1 MPPEPPEDPPASGD
15 RPNPWGDASGEEL
28 VEAVT
33 GATSERTVLPS
44 ESDSAPAAEQFN
56 CPNCGGSIE
65 IKAAGYSVS
74 IACQYCGSTLDVT
87 NPDVKIIQR
96 YEGEVRKLELPL
108 GSRGEL
114 RGIEWEVIGY
124 QRRSENGSY
133 PWDEYLLFNPYEGY
147 RFLDTDGRGWSFG
160 EQLTASPEKK
170 SLVGFE
176 VDGEFYEPFYAQTRA
191 QVDYVLGEF
200 YWRVHVGEEALT
212 ADFVRPGKMLS
223 WERSEKETVWSL
235 SQLLEPHEIT
245 DAFGIEPPR
254 GGGLPLPHQ
263 PSPHRKK
270 AGQFMKLALAV
281 GAALLIITGLFGGTS
296 DPQTTRINLA
306 TNGVEQMAKI
316 GPITLERPR
325 QAVTVSAQAPGIENS
340 WIDLTYSLT
349 NNETG
354 EIFEA
359 NNVVER
365 YSGRDAEGNWSEG
378 SSYTTSKFSMIP
390 AGTYELNVYAAGSRW
405 TGSQYGSSSNA
416 QVEVTIEKGATF
428 YSNLILALL
437 VVFLPALWQWWKHLS
452 FESRRRSDSDFAGD
466 DDD

>member
-1 MPPEPPEDPPASGD
+1 MPPEPPRDTPGDDD
-15 RPNPWGDASGEEL
+15 RPNPWGRGEEQSI
-28 VEAVT
+28 EATIT
-33 GATSERTVLPS
+33 GAKTERIVVPS

-74 IACQYCGSTLDVT
+74 IACQYCGSTLDVS
-87 NPDVKIIQR
+87 NPDVSIIQR

-124 QRRSENGSY
+124 QRRSENGQY

-147 RFLDTDGRGWSFG
+147 AFLDTDGRGWSMG
-160 EQLTASPEKK
+160 RQLTAAPEKK

-176 VDGEFYEPFYAQTRA
+176 VDGEFYEPFYAQARA

-212 ADFVRPGKMLS
+212 ASFVRPGSMLT
-223 WERSEKETVWSL
+223 WERSAKETVWTL
-235 SQLLEPHEIT
+235 SHLLEPKEIT
-245 DAFGIEPPR
+245 DAFGIEPPD

-263 PSPHRKK
+263 PSPHREK
-270 AGQFMKLALAV
+270 AGQFLKLAAAV
-281 GAALLIITGLFGGTS
+281 AVALLVITFLFGGTS

-306 TNGVEQMAKI
+306 TNGVEQTAKV
-316 GPITLERPR
+316 GPIVLERPR

-340 WIDLTYSLT
+340 WIDLTYTLT
-349 NNETG
+349 NRETG
-354 EIFEA
+354 EVFEA
-359 NNVVER
+359 NSVVER

-378 SSYTTSKFSMIP
+378 SSFSTSKFSMIP
-390 AGTYELNVYAAGSRW
+390 AGTYELNVFAAGSRW
-405 TGSQYGSSSNA
+405 MGSQYGSSSNA
-416 QVEVTIEKGATF
+416 QVDVTIEKGATF
-428 YSNLILALL
+428 YSNLLLALL
-437 VVFLPALWQWWKHLS
+437 VVFAPALWQWFKHLS
-452 FESRRRSDSDFAGD
+452 FESRRKSDSDFAGGD
-466 DDD
+466 DD